1 MTELLLSVL
10 LEPDEDDS
18 AILNVSVP
26 GLPGCISTLGSPDAA
41 VLIAQGA
48 IQRALDGMGVKER
61 RALMDVQ
68 AALQPGTLP
77 RGSRLERVLVRS
89 ALPAQELLTAS

>member
-1 MTELLLSVL
+1 MTELLVSVL
-10 LEPDEDDS
+10 LQPDEDDP

-48 IQRALDGMGVKER
+48 IQRALDGMGVTER
-61 RALMDVQ
+61 RALMEEQ
-68 AALQPGTLP
+68 ASVEPGQLP
-77 RGSRLERVLVRS
+77 KGSRLERVLVRS
-89 ALPAQELLTAS
+89 ALPAEVLLTAR

>member
-1 MTELLLSVL
+1 MTELLVSVL
-10 LEPDEDDS
+10 LQPDEDDP

-48 IQRALDGMGVKER
+48 IQRALDGMGVTER
-61 RALMDVQ
+61 RALMEEQ
-68 AALQPGTLP
+68 ASIEPRQLP
-77 RGSRLERVLVRS
+77 KGSRLERVLVRS
-89 ALPAQELLTAS
+89 ALPAEVLLTAR